1 VTYGSERMNI
11 LMISDVYFP
20 RVNGVSTSIAT
31 FRRSL
36 AAQGHSSLLIAPDYA
51 TAADVDAGIVRIPSR
66 YLFLDPED
74 RILKVKIILSQENQ
88 LRNRRFDLLHIQT
101 PFIAHHAGVKLAR
114 RLGIPAVETYH
125 TYFEEYLYH
134 YIPFLPK
141 PLLKSMARMLTRRQ
155 CNHMDAVVVPS
166 RAMYEVLQGYGV
178 RAPVSVIPTGIEPGD
193 LPAGS
198 RERFCSSHGIDPSRP
213 MLVHIGRVAHEKN
226 IAFLLDVL
234 HEVCRVVPDVLL
246 VIAGEGPALVSLR
259 RKALELG
266 LERNVR
272 FLGYLTRGQALSDC
286 YCAGDAFIFASATET
301 QGLVLLEAMTLGVPV
316 VSTAVMGTRD
326 ILAAG
331 KGALVAGK
339 TVTDFADKVIRL
351 LGDPRLR
358 ERLGNEARQYAA
370 EWSAEIMARRL
381 VEFYRQVIASRCHG
395 SNMIV
400 RTDYEEPVS

>member
-1 VTYGSERMNI
+1 MNI

-36 AAQGHSSLLIAPDYA
+36 AALGHACLLIAPDYPR
-51 TAADVDAGIVRIPSR
+51 AADDDAGIMRIPSR

-74 RILKVKIILSQENQ
+74 RILKAGEILSQLNQ
-88 LRNRRFDLLHIQT
+88 LRARRFDLLHIQT
-101 PFIAHHAGVKLAR
+101 PFIAHHVGVKLAR
-114 RLGIPAVETYH
+114 RLGIPCVETYH

-141 PLLKSMARMLTRRQ
+141 PFLKSVARSLTRRQ
-155 CNHMDAVVVPS
+155 CNHVDHVVVPS
-166 RAMYEVLQGYGV
+166 RAMHEVLDDYGV

-193 LPAGS
+193 LPPGS
-198 RERFCSSHGIDPSRP
+198 RERFSSTHGLDASRP

-234 HEVCRVVPDVLL
+234 LAVRRVVPEVLL
-246 VIAGEGPALVSLR
+246 VIAGEGPALVHLR
-259 RKALELG
+259 RQALALG
-266 LERNVR
+266 LERNIR
-272 FLGYLTRGQALSDC
+272 FLGYLKRGPSLSDC
-286 YCAGDAFIFASATET
+286 YCAGDVFVFASATET

-331 KGALVAGK
+331 KGALVAGE
-339 TVTDFADKVIRL
+339 TVTDFADKVVRL
-351 LGDPRLR
+351 LGDPVLR
-358 ERLGNEARQYAA
+358 ERLGREARDHAA
-370 EWSAEIMARRL
+370 GWSAEVMARRL
-381 VEFYRQVIASRCHG
+381 VEFYRKVIAMYGRES
-395 SNMIV
+395 
-400 RTDYEEPVS
+400 P

>member
-1 VTYGSERMNI
+1 MNI
-11 LMISDVYFP
+11 LMLSDVYFP

-31 FRRSL
+31 FRASL
-36 AAQGHSSLLIAPDYA
+36 AALGHDSTLIAPAYTVPAHD
-51 TAADVDAGIVRIPSR
+51 DPGIVRIPSR

-74 RILKVKIILSQENQ
+74 RILRAGDILALEKP
-88 LRNRRFDLLHIQT
+88 LARRRFDLLHVQT
-101 PFIAHHAGVKLAR
+101 PFIAHHIGVKLAR

-134 YIPFLPK
+134 YVPLLPR
-141 PLLKSMARMLTRRQ
+141 PLLKFLARALTRRQ
-155 CNHMDAVVVPS
+155 CNRMDAVIVPS
-166 RAMYEVLQGYGV
+166 DAMHEVLRGYGV

-198 RERFCSSHGIDPSRP
+198 RERFCSTHGIDPSRP
-213 MLVHIGRVAHEKN
+213 LLVHIGRVAHEKN

-234 HEVCRVVPDVLL
+234 QAVRRTVPAALL
-246 VIAGEGPALVSLR
+246 VIAGEGPALLSLR

-272 FLGYLTRGQALSDC
+272 FLGYLKRGPDLSDC
-286 YCAGDAFIFASATET
+286 YCAGDVFVFASATET

-331 KGALVAGK
+331 KGALVAEAS
-339 TVTDFADKVIRL
+339 VPEFSARVIRL

-358 ERLGNEARQYAA
+358 ERLGAEARRHAA
-370 EWSAEIMARRL
+370 GWSAEAMACRL
-381 VEFYRQVIASRCHG
+381 VEFYRQVIVSGCPG
-395 SNMIV
+395 ESMIA
-400 RTDYEEPVS
+400 RTDC

>member
-1 VTYGSERMNI
+1 MNL

-31 FRRSL
+31 FRGSL
-36 AAQGHSSLLIAPDYA
+36 AALGHSSLLIAPEYMA
-51 TAADVDAGIVRIPSR
+51 PADDDAGIVRIPSR
-66 YLFLDPED
+66 YLFVDPED
-74 RILKVKIILSQENQ
+74 RILKAGEILALEQSLAE
-88 LRNRRFDLLHIQT
+88 RRFDLLHIQT
-101 PFIAHHAGVKLAR
+101 PFIAHHVGVTLAR

-141 PLLKSMARMLTRRQ
+141 PLLKSMARALTRRQ
-155 CNHMDAVVVPS
+155 CNRMDAVVVPS
-166 RAMYEVLQGYGV
+166 RAMHQVLQGYGV
-178 RAPVSVIPTGIEPGD
+178 RSPVSVIPTGIEPGD

-198 RERFCSSHGIDPSRP
+198 RERFCSTHGIDPSRP

-234 HEVCRVVPDVLL
+234 DEIRRVFPNVLL
-246 VIAGEGPALVSLR
+246 VIAGEGPALGHLR
-259 RKALELG
+259 RRALELE

-272 FLGYLTRGQALSDC
+272 FLGYLKRGPALSDC
-286 YCAGDAFIFASATET
+286 YCAGEVFIFASATET

-331 KGALVAGK
+331 KGALVAGE
-339 TVTDFADKVIRL
+339 TASDFADKVMRL

-358 ERLGNEARQYAA
+358 ERLGREARQHAA
-370 EWSAEIMARRL
+370 EWSAEVMACRL
-381 VEFYRQVIASRCHG
+381 VAFYQQVIATRGRSSR
-395 SNMIV
+395 MIT
-400 RTDYEEPVS
+400 RTAC